1 MPCTGKGSGKK
12 GGDGE
17 EKVVRRQRSS
27 LSTLLKEGS
36 KAGSTSQVVGNKSIL
51 RALQDTP
58 KSLNIDGQ
66 LSRW

>member
-1 MPCTGKGSGKK
+1 MPCTGKGIGTK

-17 EKVVRRQRSS
+17 EKVVRRQTSS
-27 LSTLLKEGS
+27 LSTLSKAGS
-36 KAGSTSQVVGNKSIL
+36 KGGSTSQVVGNKSIL

-58 KSLNIDGQ
+58 KSHNIDGQ